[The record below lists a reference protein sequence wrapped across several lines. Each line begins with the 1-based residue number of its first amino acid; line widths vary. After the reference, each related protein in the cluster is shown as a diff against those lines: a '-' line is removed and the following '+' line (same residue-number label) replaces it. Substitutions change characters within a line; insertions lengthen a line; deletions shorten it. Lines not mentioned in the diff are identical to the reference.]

1 MLHEA
6 QACTIIEALG
16 ALHYHGRSSTLL
28 TLLLE
33 RLHRVQQLLP
43 HSAVALVHGLAL
55 LHVEPPAPLGIA
67 DILRLMSAS
76 GLAIDPAEAG
86 TLLWSLV
93 QLGCA
98 ELAREAIRTL
108 PVDIA
113 ETAQHADLHAL
124 TLCLWSLLTLR
135 CYEHR
140 LTIAVLQ
147 AISHAASGVAL
158 PAQLC
163 RIAECMLVLQR
174 EALPELG
181 LVRLQVSESARAPLL
196 ELSALPRHASAHHD
210 ALSPQVQ
217 SERAPQ
223 PLLEV
228 SATLEALGLPHRVK
242 VFNTYVIDAL
252 VPHDVTGGPTFAI
265 LLHAAK
271 DYTSTGQLLGALQ
284 LKARLLHAL
293 GCVVIHIRHEEW
305 NDQRT
310 DEMRQR
316 ALRERLQ
323 PHMPGGIKAG
333 QDNGG
338 VAGAGAATSGT
349 AQAALVDPRAAMAAA
364 DPRASTDPR
373 TMQ

>member
-16 ALHYHGRSSTLL
+16 ALHYHGRSSTIL
-28 TLLLE
+28 TLLIE
-33 RLHRVQQLLP
+33 RLHSVQQLLP

-67 DILRLMSAS
+67 DIMRLMSAS

-113 ETAQHADLHAL
+113 ETAQHADLHSL

-147 AISHAASGVAL
+147 AISQAASGVAL

-163 RIAECMLVLQR
+163 RIAECMLMLQL
-174 EALPELG
+174 EAPPELG
-181 LVRLQVSESARAPLL
+181 LVLPPLLCQKAQLAWQQVQLQVSCERSPQRSLSSLLSLCMQMLTTAPSPHRCRASARRSRSSRSLL
-196 ELSALPRHASAHHD
+196 RSRHSGYPTASRC
-210 ALSPQVQ
+210 ST
-217 SERAPQ
+217 R
-223 PLLEV
+223 
-228 SATLEALGLPHRVK
+228 
-242 VFNTYVIDAL
+242 
-252 VPHDVTGGPTFAI
+252 
-265 LLHAAK
+265 
-271 DYTSTGQLLGALQ
+271 TSSMPS
-284 LKARLLHAL
+284 
-293 GCVVIHIRHEEW
+293 C
-305 NDQRT
+305 RT
-310 DEMRQR
+310 
-316 ALRERLQ
+316 
-323 PHMPGGIKAG
+323 
-333 QDNGG
+333 
-338 VAGAGAATSGT
+338 T
-349 AQAALVDPRAAMAAA
+349 
-364 DPRASTDPR
+364 
-373 TMQ
+373 